1 MRAIDTYQDD
11 TDIRAWLLTILRR
24 THIDQRRAETPRP
37 TQLSLDETLLGGLTV
52 DGQTPGNHDSQWDE
66 PEELLNRFE
75 DEAIVAVLRMIPDD
89 IRWTLLLVDIEQMAH
104 ADAAVVLDV
113 AVGTIKS
120 RLHRG
125 RAMLRDR
132 LYELAMER
140 GWVPARSGR
149 HE

>member
-1 MRAIDTYQDD
+1 
-11 TDIRAWLLTILRR
+11 
-24 THIDQRRAETPRP
+24 
-37 TQLSLDETLLGGLTV
+37 
-52 DGQTPGNHDSQWDE
+52 
-66 PEELLNRFE
+66 
-75 DEAIVAVLRMIPDD
+75 
-89 IRWTLLLVDIEQMAH
+89 LLVDIEQMAH